1 MAVFKDLKVIELA
14 SVLAGPSVGQ
24 FFAELGATVIKI
36 ENSKT
41 GGDVTR
47 SWKSTGEKTDSRSAY
62 FSAINWGKQS
72 ISLDL
77 KNEVEK
83 ESFFTLIKDAD
94 VLLLSFKP
102 GDAEKLGVTYQA
114 CKSINPK
121 IIYASLTGYGN
132 DDNRVGYDAVIQAE
146 SGFMSMNGEANG
158 ESLKMPVA
166 LIDILAGHQLKE
178 AVLVALYERQRSNI
192 GCSIEVSLLDSALA
206 SLANQATNYLMT
218 GLTPAKKGSLHPN
231 IAPYGEVVRTKDGSE
246 ILLAV
251 GSDRQFSEL
260 LSSIGLSSLIMDER
274 FSTNEKRVANRKI
287 LLAFLQD
294 AFSLLDVDSVL
305 PELNRLK
312 IPAGKI
318 NTVPQALQ
326 LPQAAKLIFDKDGCK
341 AVRTFIANF
350 SNQDLQP
357 LKFLSAPPSLPD
369 KL

>member
-24 FFAELGATVIKI
+24 FFAELGANVIKI
-36 ENSKT
+36 ENIKT

-47 SWKSTGEKTDSRSAY
+47 SWKSAHEKTDSRSAY

-72 ISLDL
+72 ISLNL
-77 KNEVEK
+77 KNENDK
-83 ESFFTLIKDAD
+83 LKFFDLLIDAD
-94 VLLLSFKP
+94 VLLISFKP
-102 GDAEKLGVTYQA
+102 GDAEKLGVTYES
-114 CKSINPK
+114 CKSINSK

-178 AVLVALYERQRSNI
+178 AILVALYERQRSNI

-206 SLANQATNYLMT
+206 SLANQATNFLMV
-218 GLTPAKKGSLHPN
+218 GKIPSKQGSLHPN
-231 IAPYGEVVRTKDGSE
+231 IAPYGEVVKTKDGSE

-251 GSDRQFSEL
+251 GSDKQFSEL
-260 LSSIGLSSLIMDER
+260 LSSIGLSSLTLDER
-274 FSTNEKRVANRKI
+274 FSTNERRVTNRKI
-287 LLAFLQD
+287 LLDYLQNS
-294 AFSLLDVDSVL
+294 FSLLDVKEIL

-312 IPAGKI
+312 IPAGRI
-318 NTVPQALQ
+318 NTVAQALQ
-326 LPQAAKLIFDKDGCK
+326 LPHASALILDKDGCK
-341 AVRTFIANF
+341 AVRTFVAQF
-350 SNQDLQP
+350 SNKDLKP
-357 LKFLSAPPSLPD
+357 LSDLSSPPLLP
-369 KL
+369 K